1 MLEFASRKQV
11 AFSRILLFA
20 GVMLC
25 ALLSFGFGF
34 GVSIPSAFAG
44 ESANATNKALV
55 TDGAASVSDVAD
67 ATSKSVATTSE
78 AASASIESSAENTAA
93 ESASATDATAKDA
106 SSTTENST
114 TTSSEA
120 EQTTT
125 TDSTATSTTTTA
137 TTGTTDTTATTSTA
151 ATTTTSTAATTTTST
166 AATTTTTTAATTT
179 TTAAKTTTTAAK
191 TAATTT
197 SKTELER
204 KLPAGSKRVTNI
216 STTKWYRLAAS
227 AGNSVCLDVAGGS
240 TDWDATIQ
248 LWQRNLQLPQLWR
261 FESAGNGY
269 YFLRNA
275 QNDKYLDV
283 KDGSKK
289 SGARV
294 RMWGINK
301 SYAQQWAVYK
311 HKDGSYSLVNRASGL
326 ALDMAG
332 GKTKNGTA
340 IRQWSLNFWSGQ
352 RFVLMRQFSFIKEGT
367 YSIWSVC
374 SGKYVDVAGNCIED
388 GTNIHIW
395 SGNGTLAQKFY
406 FENVAE
412 NTYRVQSLLT
422 GHFMVNDHGNVDIQ
436 NWAKGDGPLWIPEI
450 YGGHLILHAK
460 GIGKVLD
467 VRGGASK
474 SGTNVQTYKR
484 NRTKAQLFSLVAT
497 SDFWG
502 GVYFIDQASDWTKVV
517 DIESEAWLDS
527 SWDCGANA
535 VLWTATGAANQR
547 FDFRCVENN
556 IYEIYCVRSGLA
568 LDVAEGNWHGRV
580 RQWEPNHSASQRWLI
595 SWNKK
600 KRHYEIRSMLQ
611 VNGLALDVSEGRIA
625 DGTAIQCWDRNYCN
639 AQGWLFNRT
648 VWVDDPRPIRIPQDQ
663 QDMMNVANGFSS
675 STGWL
680 ILTNLST
687 CRVGVFTGGQGNWNL
702 INYMT
707 CSPGAYSSPTVTGV
721 YSVTGHVFSFGS
733 GYTCWYAT
741 QFYGNYLFH
750 SVLYNPGSMS
760 DVQDGR
766 LGEHLSHGCVRLAL
780 EDARWIYYEV
790 PNGTTVYN
798 YW

>member
-1 MLEFASRKQV
+1 MHKRVL
-11 AFSRILLFA
+11 FSKLLLFA
-20 GVMLC
+20 GVMFC
-25 ALLSFGFGF
+25 ALFSFAFAASISSAQALESADIAASTNVA
-34 GVSIPSAFAG
+34 VSINEVLGTSAVASTTTDNAVGCSPNLSQETSAG
-44 ESANATNKALV
+44 TAGTDTVSVDSVNVTDTESADTTNTASADAT
-55 TDGAASVSDVAD
+55 DVAD
-67 ATSKSVATTSE
+67 
-78 AASASIESSAENTAA
+78 
-93 ESASATDATAKDA
+93 
-106 SSTTENST
+106 
-114 TTSSEA
+114 
-120 EQTTT
+120 
-125 TDSTATSTTTTA
+125 TTA
-137 TTGTTDTTATTSTA
+137 TTGTTDATDSSADSSKTTD
-151 ATTTTSTAATTTTST
+151 
-166 AATTTTTTAATTT
+166 TTTTTAATTT
-179 TTAAKTTTTAAK
+179 QDSNTAATTTTTTITAATATTTTTTAA
-191 TAATTT
+191 AATTT
-197 SKTELER
+197 ATTTTATTATTELER
-204 KLPAGSKRVTNI
+204 KLPADSKRVTNI

-240 TDWDATIQ
+240 TDWDASVQ
-248 LWQRNLQLPQLWR
+248 LWKRNLQLPQLWR
-261 FESAGNGY
+261 FESAGDGY

-275 QNDKYLDV
+275 QSDKYLDV

-332 GKTKNGTA
+332 GKAKNGTA
-340 IRQWSLNFWSGQ
+340 IRQWSLNFWAGQ
-352 RFVLMRQFSFIKEGT
+352 RFVLMRQFSFITEGT

-395 SGNGTLAQKFY
+395 EGNGTLAQKFY

-467 VRGGASK
+467 VFGGKSK
-474 SGTNVQTYKR
+474 SGTNVQTYKL

-502 GVYFIDQASDWTKVV
+502 GVYFIDQATDWTKVV

-527 SWDCGANA
+527 SWDSGANA
-535 VLWTATGAANQR
+535 LLWTATGAANQR
-547 FDFRCVENN
+547 FDFRCVGGNV
-556 IYEIYCVRSGLA
+556 YEIYCVRSGLA
-568 LDVAEGNWHGRV
+568 LDVAEANWHGRV
-580 RQWEPNHSASQRWLI
+580 RQWEPNHSAAQRWLI

-611 VNGLALDVSEGRIA
+611 VNGLALDVSENRIA

-687 CRVGVFTGGQGNWNL
+687 CRVGVFTGSQGNWSL
-702 INYMT
+702 ISYMT
-707 CSPGAYSSPTVTGV
+707 CSPGAYESPTVSGV
-721 YSVTGHVFSFGS
+721 YRVTGHVFSFGS

-750 SVLYNPGSMS
+750 SVLYYPGSMS
-760 DVQDGR
+760 SIKDGR
-766 LGEHLSHGCVRLAL
+766 LGEHLSHGCVRLAI